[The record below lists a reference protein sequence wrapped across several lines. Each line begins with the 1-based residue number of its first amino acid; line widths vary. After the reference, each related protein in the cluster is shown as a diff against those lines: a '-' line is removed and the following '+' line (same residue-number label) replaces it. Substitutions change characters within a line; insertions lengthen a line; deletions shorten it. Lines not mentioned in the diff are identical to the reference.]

1 MQSKAATVDAYLKEL
16 PADRRDAIEA
26 VRAVILKNLDSQY
39 TEGMA
44 YGMIG
49 YSVPHSVYPPGYH
62 CDPRLPLLYIGL
74 GSQKNH
80 MSLHIMCLVF
90 GAPLRSW
97 FEAEWKKAGKKL
109 DAGVGCVRFK
119 KIDDVALDVIGQLV
133 KRTPAASYIAEYE
146 KALNGPRGKAPAK
159 SGAAAKA
166 SKKKPA
172 AKRVATKKVAA
183 KRPAARKTSRAA
195 R

>member
-1 MQSKAATVDAYLKEL
+1 MQSKASTVDAYLKEL
-16 PADRRDAIEA
+16 PADRRDAIQA
-26 VRAVILKNLDSQY
+26 VRAVILKNLDSTY
-39 TEGMA
+39 AEGMN

-49 YSVPHSVYPPGYH
+49 YYVPHSAYPAGYH
-62 CDPRLPLLYIGL
+62 CDPRLPLPYIGL

-119 KIDDVALDVIGQLV
+119 KLDDVALDVIGALV
-133 KRTPAASYIAEYE
+133 KRTPAASYIAQYE
-146 KALNGPRGKAPAK
+146 EALNAPRTKRPA
-159 SGAAAKA
+159 SSRGSTNVAG
-166 SKKKPA
+166 KKPA
-172 AKRVATKKVAA
+172 TKKSPAKKVASKTSA
-183 KRPAARKTSRAA
+183 TRKTSRTS